1 MANKLD
7 LLTTTASPIGR
18 EVERLALETPD
29 ARRTMAKGSHWLRTV
44 FSFPA
49 FLVSVVA
56 VTVFVICRNGLSDP
70 DIWWHLRNAEY
81 LFSDLKLPRVD
92 MCSFTVIGHPW
103 TNHEWG
109 AEIPY
114 YLAWRL
120 GGLVGIKLVSV
131 LLLEAIFLG
140 LMYLCWKQSRNI
152 KAAALA
158 CFPSIFLG
166 SVSFGPR
173 TLLFGYV
180 YLLILMLLLERFRSR
195 GKAPLWVVP
204 LLFCL
209 WINTHGSWSLGLVVF
224 AIIVASGMVEGR
236 WGRIEAIRWSPNQQ
250 RQLLWTMGASVA
262 VLFVNPYGYRLVLYP
277 LVMPYRVKLG
287 IAHVAE
293 WVSVDF
299 HDFRGKVVLV
309 LIVAL
314 LFAALVDRH
323 SWKLHEVGLVLFG
336 MYSGLTYSRFLFLF
350 GILVAPLVAKSLD
363 FLPPYRPE
371 IDKRPLNALLMA
383 GCLVFMVRGF
393 PSAAALEQSVN
404 KEYPAE
410 VLPYLQSHPPAG
422 PVLNFYLWGGYLN
435 WKDHDFKNFVDSRVD
450 IFEDAGVFKDYIDLN
465 ELRNPSAILDKYAIR
480 YVLFPPGEP
489 LSLVL
494 KHDPNWKVTYSG
506 VISTVFERVGT
517 PPAAAGTPGAPGVAL
532 SAGPRSDR

>member
-1 MANKLD
+1 MADENLIP
-7 LLTTTASPIGR
+7 TTVSSIGR
-18 EVERLALETPD
+18 NLDVVKLEMPD
-29 ARRTMAKGSHWLRTV
+29 HRRTVAKENHWLREA

-49 FLVSVVA
+49 FLASVIA

-81 LFSDLKLPRVD
+81 LFTQHKLPRAD
-92 MCSFTVIGHPW
+92 MYSFTVIGHPW
-103 TNHEWG
+103 INLEWG

-114 YLAWRL
+114 YLGWQLA
-120 GGLVGIKLVSV
+120 GLVGIKLVSV
-131 LLLEAIFLG
+131 VLLEVIFLG
-140 LMYLCWKQSRNI
+140 LMYLCWKESGNI

-158 CFPSIFLG
+158 CFPAIFLG

-173 TLLFGYV
+173 TLLFGYI
-180 YLLILMLLLERFRSR
+180 YLLILLILLERFRSR
-195 GKAPLWVVP
+195 GNAPLWVLP
-204 LLFCL
+204 PLFCV
-209 WINTHGSWSLGLVVF
+209 WINTHGSWSLGLIVF
-224 AIIVASGMVEGR
+224 AITVASGIAEGR
-236 WGRIEAIRWSPNQQ
+236 WGRIEANRWSPRQL
-250 RQLLWTMGASVA
+250 RQLLWTLGTSAA
-262 VLFVNPYGYRLVLYP
+262 ALFINPYGYRLVLYP

-299 HDFRGKVVLV
+299 HDFRGKVVLL
-309 LIVAL
+309 LIIAL
-314 LFAALVDRH
+314 LLSALVDRH

-410 VLPYLQSHPPAG
+410 VLPYLKSHPPAG

-435 WKDHDFKNFVDSRVD
+435 WKDHEFKNFVDSRVD

-465 ELRNPSAILDKYAIR
+465 ELKNPSAILNKYGIR

-494 KHDPNWKVTYSG
+494 KHDPSWKVTYTG
-506 VISTVFERVGT
+506 TISTVFERIGDPPT
-517 PPAAAGTPGAPGVAL
+517 PQASSNTPELAL
-532 SAGPRSDR
+532 SAGPQ

>member
-1 MANKLD
+1 MTDKLN
-7 LLTTTASPIGR
+7 LVATSAPPIGR
-18 EVERLALETPD
+18 GLDRLAPEMPD
-29 ARRTMAKGSHWLRTV
+29 GRRIVTKRIHWLQLL

-49 FLVSVVA
+49 LLVSTIA

-81 LFSDLKLPRVD
+81 LFSNLKLPRAD
-92 MCSFTVIGHPW
+92 MYSFTVIGHPW
-103 TNHEWG
+103 INHEWG

-120 GGLVGIKLVSV
+120 GGLVGIKLLSV
-131 LLLEAIFLG
+131 LLLESIFLG
-140 LMYLCWKQSRNI
+140 LMYLCWKQSGNI

-158 CFPSIFLG
+158 CFPAIFLG

-173 TLLFGYV
+173 TLLFGYI
-180 YLLILMLLLERFRSR
+180 YLLILLILLERFRSR
-195 GKAPLWVVP
+195 GEGPLWLLP
-204 LLFCL
+204 PLFCL
-209 WINTHGSWSLGLVVF
+209 WINTHGSWSLGLIVF
-224 AIIVASGMVEGR
+224 GIIVASGMVEGR
-236 WGRIEAIRWSPNQQ
+236 WGRVEATRWSRGQL
-250 RQLLWTMGASVA
+250 RGLLWTLGASVA
-262 VLFVNPYGYRLVLYP
+262 ALFVNPYGYRLVLYP
-277 LVMPYRVKLG
+277 LVMPFRVKLG

-314 LFAALVDRH
+314 LLAALVDRH
-323 SWKLHEVGLVLFG
+323 HWKLHEVGLVLFG
-336 MYSGLTYSRFLFLF
+336 MYSGFTYSRFLFLF
-350 GILVAPLVAKSLD
+350 GILIAPLVAKFLD
-363 FLPPYRPE
+363 FLPAYRPE

-383 GCLVFMVRGF
+383 GCLIFMVRGF
-393 PSAAALEQSVN
+393 PSAAGLEQSID
-404 KEYPAE
+404 KDYPAE

-435 WKDHDFKNFVDSRVD
+435 WKHHDFKNFVDSRVD

-465 ELRNPSAILDKYAIR
+465 ELKNPSAILDKYGIR

-494 KHDPNWKVTYSG
+494 KHDPSWKVTYSG
-506 VISTVFERVGT
+506 AISTVFERVSSVPEPQGK
-517 PPAAAGTPGAPGVAL
+517 PDAPEPALTAGAW
-532 SAGPRSDR
+532 